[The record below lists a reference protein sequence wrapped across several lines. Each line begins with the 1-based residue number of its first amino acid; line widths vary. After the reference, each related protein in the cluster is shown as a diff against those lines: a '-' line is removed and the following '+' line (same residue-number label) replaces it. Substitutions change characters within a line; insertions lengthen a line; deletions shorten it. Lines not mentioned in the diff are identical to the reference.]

1 MLGDWHMSLH
11 LVVAA
16 RAAVS
21 MMASIT
27 VAVTNEAMKAVHLKM
42 KATVSVDTMAAVAGE
57 TATTIIPK

>member
-1 MLGDWHMSLH
+1 
-11 LVVAA
+11 
-16 RAAVS
+16 